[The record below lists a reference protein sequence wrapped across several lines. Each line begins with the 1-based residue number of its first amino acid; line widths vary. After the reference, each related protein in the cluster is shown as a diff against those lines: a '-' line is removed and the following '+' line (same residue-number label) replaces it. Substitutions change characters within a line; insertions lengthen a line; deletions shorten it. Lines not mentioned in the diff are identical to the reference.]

1 MSEEAIEEDVSNLL
15 DVFYNKVE
23 GKELN
28 NTTIEELKK
37 LKLSALELLK
47 NHIVFNTS
55 DNFAR
60 DILVKIVA
68 EDLYYTREELLFTVI
83 NEIEKNEEI
92 RKFVNYLLSYASE
105 INLSENADN
114 LDFYFRVNV
123 KINGKYVLIH
133 LGTVRFDKES
143 KNINAW
149 LGYEDNEIFKIST
162 SEKVYNTYN
171 RQLKGFIS
179 WLNEQI
185 KKMQDIF
192 CDP

>member
-105 INLSENADN
+105 INLSENADI

>member
-1 MSEEAIEEDVSNLL
+1 MESESIENDVNDLL

-23 GKELN
+23 GKELS

-37 LKLSALELLK
+37 LKQSALELLK
-47 NHIVFNTS
+47 NHMVFDTS

-60 DILVKIVA
+60 DILVKILA
-68 EDLYYTREELLFTVI
+68 EDLFDIREELLFTVI

-105 INLSENADN
+105 INLSENADI
-114 LDFYFRVNV
+114 LDFYFKISV
-123 KINGKYVLIH
+123 KINEKHVLIH
-133 LGTVRFDKES
+133 LGTLRFDKEDKS
-143 KNINAW
+143 INAW

-162 SEKVYNTYN
+162 SERVYNTYSK
-171 RQLKGFIS
+171 QIKGFIG

-185 KKMQDIF
+185 KKMEDILY
-192 CDP
+192 DP